1 MEAMKQIMSK
11 KTTSGTAPKSEKEKK
26 PSLLSKL
33 KNGLKRLVGIKP
45 KAKHAEPAKLEAKPA
60 PHRESRPPRAEGER
74 RRDGG
79 RPAGPRREREGGGDR
94 PPRSRDREREGE
106 GGGGR
111 ERGRD
116 RDRGGDRGGRRG
128 GPGGRGER
136 RPISQAAEEDGGVR
150 KPRQAAVPPPPPPPV
165 PEGPYPEAFE
175 KLGLSPAILAG
186 VRDLGYTTAT
196 TIQEKSI
203 PIILE
208 GKDLIGASQ
217 TGTGKTAAFG
227 LPAMSRLG
235 APGKLRLLIL
245 EPTRELAVQVTEA
258 LTRLSAHTGLRIL
271 SVYGGVGYG
280 TQREGLERGVDIVV
294 ATPGRLLDFM
304 SDGTFSP
311 ADIEILVLD
320 EVDRMLDM
328 GFLPDVRRI
337 VEKTPATRQTLFF
350 SATMPPQIKSLAD
363 WALKEPASVEVG
375 IRFSPAETVS
385 HYLYPVAS
393 DQRNELLLAILK
405 QTHFTSLMIFTRTK
419 IQADELYAEMQSLGD
434 YKVAVMHSDIKQR
447 DREAALKGFRDGE
460 FEIIVATD
468 LAARG
473 LDISGVTHVINY
485 CVPENP
491 EDYVHRIG
499 RTGRAQKEGDAFTL
513 FAADE
518 MKAVE
523 AVETLINQKI
533 ERRKVEGF
541 NYKFTTILEDER
553 HARSVMRTG
562 RGLKRRR

>member
-1 MEAMKQIMSK
+1 MSK
-11 KTTSGTAPKSEKEKK
+11 SESPGASPKKEKK

-33 KNGLKRLVGIKP
+33 KSGLKKLVGIKP
-45 KAKHAEPAKLEAKPA
+45 KKKPEPSPEPKAREPRA
-60 PHRESRPPRAEGER
+60 PREDRPPRESRPPRGDR
-74 RRDGG
+74 S
-79 RPAGPRREREGGGDR
+79 GDR
-94 PPRSRDREREGE
+94 PPRERERSGRGRERDGAKGGDRRGA

-111 ERGRD
+111 
-116 RDRGGDRGGRRG
+116 GRRDAG
-128 GPGGRGER
+128 HL
-136 RPISQAAEEDGGVR
+136 SQAAEEDRERGPRG
-150 KPRQAAVPPPPPPPV
+150 PRQAAEPPPPPPAV
-165 PEGPYPEAFE
+165 PDGPYPEAFE
-175 KLGLSPAILAG
+175 ALGLSPAILAG
-186 VRDLGYTTAT
+186 VRDLAYTTPT
-196 TIQEKSI
+196 TIQEKSA
-203 PIILE
+203 PIILA

-227 LPAMSRLG
+227 LPAMTRLG
-235 APGKLRLLIL
+235 APGKMRILIL

-258 LTRLSAHTGLRIL
+258 LIGLSKHTGLRIV
-271 SVYGGVGYG
+271 SIYGGVGYG
-280 TQREGLERGVDIVV
+280 TQREALEKGVDIVV

-304 SDGTFSP
+304 GDGTFSP
-311 ADIEILVLD
+311 KDIEILILD

-337 VEKTPATRQTLFF
+337 VEKTPPTRQTLFF

-363 WALKEPASVEVG
+363 WALKEPESVEVG

-393 DQRNELLLAILK
+393 DQRTELLLAILK
-405 QTHFTSLMIFTRTK
+405 QTHFTSVMIFTRTK
-419 IQADELYAEMQSLGD
+419 VQADELFAELQALGE

-447 DREAALKGFRDGE
+447 DREAALKGFREGSFDV
-460 FEIIVATD
+460 IVATD

-473 LDISGVTHVINY
+473 LDVSGVTHVINF
-485 CVPENP
+485 CVPDNP

-499 RTGRAQKEGDAFTL
+499 RTGRAKKEGDAYTL

-518 MKAVE
+518 IKAVE
-523 AVETLINQKI
+523 AIERLINQKV

-541 NYKFTTILEDER
+541 SYKFTTILEDER